1 MFDTSALAISKRTI
15 LIHSLSLRCKNH
27 KRDPST
33 CSTKNMNTS
42 LMLFSPL
49 ITTPSI
55 FPLPKTHHNTT
66 SFPSSRKQHQG
77 RIHSTTKFE
86 NFLDLKSEYQPE
98 PLVFDLPW
106 HHTSDHSHFD
116 VIIVGAGPAGIR
128 LVEQVSLYGMK
139 VCCVDPNPLSIWPNN
154 YGVWSDE
161 FEGFGLEDCLDKTWP
176 MASIYIDDNKTKYL
190 DRCYGRVNK
199 RKLKEKLVKSC
210 VLNGVRFYK
219 AKAMQIEHHEFESV
233 VVCDDGVELKG
244 SLVVDASGFR
254 SNFIEYDDHKM
265 KNFGFQIAYGVL
277 AEVDAH
283 PYDLDKVVL
292 MDWRDSHLRDGNSKS
307 STFMYAMPF
316 SSNLI
321 FLEETSLVSRP
332 ALSHMEMKMRMVERL
347 MHLGINVKRVLEDEK
362 GLIPMGGPLPRLP
375 QNVIAFGA
383 NSGVVH
389 PSTGYMMARTMALAP
404 IVAASINEVLGST
417 RMIRGKQLYA
427 KVWNSMWP
435 IESRISRE
443 FYTFGM
449 ETLLK
454 LDLNETRQF
463 FDAFFELEPYYMQ
476 GFLSS
481 NLTLNDIVWLSMSL
495 FAHASNSSRF
505 AIARKCPE
513 LLAKMMVNICLE
525 FIK

>member
-1 MFDTSALAISKRTI
+1 
-15 LIHSLSLRCKNH
+15 
-27 KRDPST
+27 
-33 CSTKNMNTS
+33 
-42 LMLFSPL
+42 MLFSPP

-55 FPLPKTHHNTT
+55 FPLPKTHHNRT
-66 SFPSSRKQHQG
+66 SLPSSRKQHQG
-77 RIHSTTKFE
+77 RIHNTRKFG

-98 PLVFDLPW
+98 ALDFDLPLF
-106 HHTSDHSHFD
+106 HPSDHTCFN
-116 VIIVGAGPAGIR
+116 VIIIGAGPAGIR
-128 LVEQVSLYGMK
+128 LAEQVSLYGMK

-154 YGVWSDE
+154 YGVWFDE
-161 FEGFGLEDCLDKTWP
+161 FEGLGLEDCLDKTWP
-176 MASIYIDDNKTKYL
+176 ITSIYIDDRTTKYL

-199 RKLKEKLVKSC
+199 RKLKENLVKGC
-210 VLNGVRFYK
+210 VFNGVRFYK
-219 AKAMQIEHHEFESV
+219 AKAMQIEHHEFESI
-233 VVCDDGVELKG
+233 VVCDDGVDLKG
-244 SLVVDASGFR
+244 SLVVDASGFG
-254 SNFIEYDDHKM
+254 SKFIEYDDHKV
-265 KNFGFQIAYGVL
+265 KNYGFQIAYGVL

-283 PYDLDKVVL
+283 PFDLDKVVL
-292 MDWRDSHLRDGNSKS
+292 MDWRDSHCRDGNAKS

-332 ALSHMEMKMRMVERL
+332 ALSHTEVKTRMVARL
-347 MHLGINVKRVLEDEK
+347 KHLGINVKRVLEDEK
-362 GLIPMGGPLPRLP
+362 GLIPMGGPLPRIP

-389 PSTGYMMARTMALAP
+389 PSTGYMMARTMTLAP
-404 IVAASINEVLGST
+404 IVAASINQCLGST
-417 RMIRGKQLYA
+417 RMIRGKQVYA
-427 KVWNSMWP
+427 NVWNSMWP

-463 FDAFFELEPYYMQ
+463 FDAFFELKPYYMQ

-481 NLTLNDIVWLSMSL
+481 SLTLNDIVWLSMSL
-495 FAHASNSSRF
+495 FAHASNPSRF

-513 LLAKMMVNICLE
+513 LLAKMMGNICLE